1 MNPQVIARAL
11 LQPEK
16 NFPIDCETLDS
27 LQANTAVVQALGNI
41 VGDRAIIYGC
51 RLESN
56 NTQRSPGYVFLR
68 TLDYPEGE
76 VLYWAGGSVS
86 GGMYVEKKDVAVT
99 ANGYDFPQAYT
110 QRSLQPGIG
119 AENYAWADFRQA
131 KTTQQ
136 LESDV
141 ADLTAAIA
149 LLTPPPLGVVQM
161 WAGVGFPAGYAL
173 CEGQQL
179 AVADYPDLYA
189 AIGNT
194 FNKSAGSGFFN
205 LPDLRGQF
213 IVGQSTTDTDYATIG
228 LFGGEKKHILLQTEM
243 PSHSHSVDDYY
254 FIENIKSMSKVIS
267 GSEQVDGTF
276 TGSGETDND
285 NNVLAYKT
293 HSTKNSGGAILGGG
307 TVAHENRPPYFV
319 LAYIMRLKN

>member
-16 NFPIDCETLDS
+16 NFPIDCETIDS
-27 LQANTAVVQALGNI
+27 LQTNTAVVQVLGNI

-56 NTQRSPGYVFLR
+56 NTRRSPGYVFLR

-119 AENYAWADFRQA
+119 SENYAWSDFKQA

-141 ADLTAAIA
+141 ASLTAAIA

-189 AIGNT
+189 AIGDT
-194 FNKSAGSGFFN
+194 FKTSAGAGFFN

-213 IVGQSTTDTDYATIG
+213 IVGQDASNSDYNPKGKKGGKPTQTLITNNLPAHVHQFNDYYYIQDTTVISRTVSGKVDLSASYSGSGSQDTNNNAMAYAT
-228 LFGGEKKHILLQTEM
+228 HATEA
-243 PSHSHSVDDYY
+243 
-254 FIENIKSMSKVIS
+254 
-267 GSEQVDGTF
+267 T
-276 TGSGETDND
+276 
-285 NNVLAYKT
+285 
-293 HSTKNSGGAILGGG
+293 GGG
-307 TVAHENRPPYFV
+307 QPFDNRPPYIV
-319 LAYIMRLKN
+319 MAYIMRLKN